1 MAPELR
7 SCALLGFAEVQKAF
21 QPQAEMQKEMKKNDY
36 LKFAMVAGP
45 DVCVDHLHTRMH
57 PRTPATTK
65 QFNLRE
71 HRAG

>member
-45 DVCVDHLHTRMH
+45 DVCADLRSTHTYTHACTHAHQQQR
-57 PRTPATTK
+57 
-65 QFNLRE
+65 NSLI
-71 HRAG
+71 